1 MRDEIDCGVF
11 EESVGELVL
20 DLLEPAEQA
29 ALLHH
34 AAGCARCQAELNS
47 LSAIADQLATA
58 APECEPPT
66 GFEARVVA
74 TFAAPGAEGA
84 RTLPFVRR
92 RPVATALLAA
102 AAAALLGVWTGTVLD
117 RAEPAPSAAPA
128 VVAGTLQGDDG
139 SEHGWVLLTAGDRP
153 GVTTLTMHL
162 SDLPR
167 GTYRCLLV
175 ADDGATTEVAAWPID
190 ESGWGQWSVAI
201 DRAPEAS
208 TVIVVAGSGATIAS
222 AALHPA

>member
-1 MRDEIDCGVF
+1 MRDEIDCGAF

-20 DLLEPAEQA
+20 DLLEPTRQA

-58 APECEPPT
+58 APECEPPA

-74 TFAAPGAEGA
+74 TFTTPGAEGG

-92 RPVATALLAA
+92 RPVVTALLAA
-102 AAAALLGVWTGTVLD
+102 AAAALLGVWTGSLLD
-117 RAEPAPSAAPA
+117 RTDPAPSAAAA
-128 VVAGTLQGDDG
+128 VVAGTLQGADG
-139 SEHGWVLLTAGDRP
+139 GDHGWVLLTAGNEP
-153 GVTTLTMHL
+153 GATTLTMHL

-175 ADDGATTEVAAWPID
+175 ADDGTTTEVAAWPID
-190 ESGWGQWSVAI
+190 ASGSGQWTIAI
-201 DRAPEAS
+201 DRAPTAT
-208 TVIVVAGSGATIAS
+208 TVLVVAGSGATIAS